1 MTQGYLVA
9 NTCPMAPTPRHHL
22 LNALW
27 ERQSTLGFLSND
39 CFTGIARQF
48 DLPVTEVR
56 AVASFY
62 HFFHEQP
69 AGRMTIYLDNSILA
83 QFAGMQKVR
92 QAFEEATGARM
103 GEVSEDGLFGLYETP
118 CIGLSDQQPA
128 ALINFYPFTH
138 LTPSRVKRIVA
149 ALREGESPAVL
160 ADTVQ
165 EALYYPRQLRQ
176 PFLTSEYHVGHSLE
190 VLRKMSA
197 LEVLAEIRAS
207 GLSGMGGALF
217 PTGRKWSLARTHD
230 GPRIVIANADEGEPG
245 TFKDRFLLDRF
256 PGLILEGMIIA
267 GYATGA
273 EEGILY
279 LRAEYQWL
287 LPRLKEAMLALH
299 QTGWLGEHL
308 PAREG
313 HRFDI
318 RIQVGAG
325 AYVCGEETALIE
337 SLEGK
342 RGQPRPRHVFPVER
356 GYLGR
361 PTVVNN
367 VETLAL
373 AARILEKGAST
384 FRRQGTAESPG
395 VKLLC
400 ISGDCDR
407 PGIYEVPW
415 GVLLGDMLEAAG
427 AHDPNYIQVSGP
439 SGLAIGPAGFSRQ
452 LTREDLPTNGT
463 LMVFSDQ
470 RDLAT
475 ILQNFNQ
482 FFRLESC
489 GACLPCRSGN
499 QMLGHKLAKLQD
511 GRITEGDLNDLR
523 QWGDM
528 MHAGS
533 RCGLGKYAA
542 QAIKTA
548 MLAFPD
554 YFQDRVYDRAVFDL
568 NRSVQDY
575 HTAVSRT
582 EYGQESHYPH

>member
-1 MTQGYLVA
+1 M
-9 NTCPMAPTPRHHL
+9 
-22 LNALW
+22 
-27 ERQSTLGFLSND
+27 
-39 CFTGIARQF
+39 
-48 DLPVTEVR
+48 
-56 AVASFY
+56 ASFY

-69 AGRMTIYLDNSILA
+69 AGRITIYLDNSILA
-83 QFAGMQKVR
+83 QFAGMHEVR
-92 QAFEEATGARM
+92 NAFEEATGART
-103 GEVSEDGLFGLYETP
+103 GGVSADGLFGLFDTP

-128 ALINFYPFTH
+128 ALINFHPFTH
-138 LTPSRVKRIVA
+138 LTPSRVKRIVT
-149 ALREGESPAVL
+149 ALREGESPAEL
-160 ADTVQ
+160 ADPVQ
-165 EALYYPRQLRQ
+165 EALYYPRQLRR
-176 PFLTSEYHVGHSLE
+176 PFLTSGYQVGHSLE
-190 VLRKMSA
+190 RLRTMSA
-197 LEVLAEIRAS
+197 LDVLSEIRTS

-217 PTGRKWSLARTHD
+217 PTGRKWSLARTYE
-230 GPRIVIANADEGEPG
+230 GPRVVIANADEGEPG

-256 PGLILEGMIIA
+256 PGLVLEGMIIA

-287 LPRLKEAMLALH
+287 LPRLEEAMLSLRQA
-299 QTGWLGEHL
+299 GWLGDHL
-308 PAREG
+308 PAKES
-313 HRFDI
+313 HRFSI

-342 RGQPRPRHVFPVER
+342 RGQPRPRHVFPVES

-373 AARILEKGAST
+373 AARILEKGSSI
-384 FRRQGTAESPG
+384 FRRLGTADSPG
-395 VKLLC
+395 VKLMC

-427 AHDPNYIQVSGP
+427 ARDPNYIQVSGP
-439 SGLAIGPAGFSRQ
+439 SGVAVGPAGFTR
-452 LTREDLPTNGT
+452 LLAREDLPTNGT
-463 LMVFSDQ
+463 LMVFSAQ

-482 FFRLESC
+482 FFRHESC

-499 QMLGHKLAKLQD
+499 QMLAHKLAKLRD
-511 GRITEGDLNDLR
+511 GRITEADLNDLR

-528 MHAGS
+528 MHSGS

-542 QAIKTA
+542 QAIQTA
-548 MLAFPD
+548 MLAFPE
-554 YFQDRVYDRAVFDL
+554 YFQSRVFDRSGFDL
-568 NRSVQDY
+568 QNSVQDY
-575 HTAVSRT
+575 HAAVSQT
-582 EYGQESHYPH
+582 AHGQERYHSH